1 MLKHFEHVGM
11 ATGDLEA
18 CLHFYV
24 DLMGLKLVLRKSSP
38 GGRGEVVF
46 LDAGGAMLEIVAP
59 GGTVEPARTVP
70 NGEAGLRHL
79 TFTVENVDEAFAEL
93 TAAGVEPVEAPRDA
107 INREMLARVAFVRD
121 PDGIIVELAQR

>member
-1 MLKHFEHVGM
+1 M
-11 ATGDLEA
+11 
-18 CLHFYV
+18 
-24 DLMGLKLVLRKSSP
+24 
-38 GGRGEVVF
+38 
-46 LDAGGAMLEIVAP
+46 EIVAP
-59 GGTVEPARTVP
+59 SGAVQPARIAP